1 MNCKR
6 MHAAGELGGERLI
19 NQAMALD
26 PALTFEGLRY
36 NIDAEM
42 RLSARPVSGVTLM
55 LV

>member
-6 MHAAGELGGERLI
+6 VHTAGELGGERLI

-26 PALTFEGLRY
+26 PALTLEGLRY
-36 NIDAEM
+36 NINPKV
-42 RLSARPVSGVTLM
+42 RLSARLVSGMTLM

>member
-6 MHAAGELGGERLI
+6 VHTAGELGGERLI

-26 PALTFEGLRY
+26 PALTLEGLRY
-36 NIDAEM
+36 NINSEM
-42 RLSARPVSGVTLM
+42 SLPARPVSGVTLM